1 MIFMTG
7 VAAEQ
12 ELYHACRIIFG
23 PDLMVS
29 REFLEYIQFSGV
41 KSAFRKKAM
50 ETHPDRLAG
59 HDELAKKRSARMFHS
74 VQQAYEKLLQYLEAR
89 EKGFRFHG
97 RGPSSSVTFSPVS
110 GRSPSPVKPQR
121 GKGPVAKN
129 KFSEPAGMWEGK
141 GRAGRSY
148 REGQSKR
155 PFYAQDLYRGSIPD
169 RQLLFGHYLYYAGQ
183 VSWQSVI
190 KALMWQ
196 KAQRPRLGEIAR
208 ARGLLRSDEIMLV
221 LKGCVRSSLPFG
233 QQALQQGLLT
243 QSQLLSLL
251 FEQKRQHKKIG
262 EFFVQQ
268 NILTAQQLQLLLARF
283 QRHNTRLNR
292 SRPAWTR

>member
-1 MIFMTG
+1 MTE

-12 ELYHACRIIFG
+12 ELYRACRIIFG
-23 PDLMVS
+23 PDLTVS

-50 ETHPDRLAG
+50 ETHPDRLTG
-59 HDELAKKRSARMFHS
+59 HDDLARKRSAHMFHA
-74 VQQAYEKLLQYLEAR
+74 VQQAYEKLMQYLEAR

-97 RGPSSSVTFSPVS
+97 RGPSSPATCCPAR
-110 GRSPSPVKPQR
+110 RSPYQTKPQR
-121 GKGPVAKN
+121 GKGPAAKYKFSGPGPIRQKKN
-129 KFSEPAGMWEGK
+129 KTGGSHPEGESQ
-141 GRAGRSY
+141 RSFD
-148 REGQSKR
+148 GQN
-155 PFYAQDLYRGSIPD
+155 LYRGPLPN

-208 ARGLLRSDEIMLV
+208 ERGWLSSDEIFLV
-221 LKGCVRSSLPFG
+221 LKSCAGSSLPFG

-243 QSQLLSLL
+243 KAQLLTLL
-251 FEQKRQHKKIG
+251 FEQRRQHKKVG
-262 EFFVQQ
+262 EFFVKH
-268 NILTAQQLQLLLARF
+268 NMLTSQQLQVLLDRF
-283 QRHNTRLNR
+283 QHHNARLAR
-292 SRPAWTR
+292 SRPAWPR

>member
-1 MIFMTG
+1 MTG

-23 PDLMVS
+23 PDLTVS

-97 RGPSSSVTFSPVS
+97 RGASSPGTFSPIR
-110 GRSPSPVKPQR
+110 RSPAPAKPQR
-121 GKGPVAKN
+121 GKGPVAKS
-129 KFSEPAGMWEGK
+129 KFSETSGMWERK
-141 GRAGRSY
+141 GRPGRFY
-148 REGQSKR
+148 QEGQSKK
-155 PFYAQDLYRGSIPD
+155 PFYTQDLYRGTIPD

-196 KAQRPRLGEIAR
+196 KTQRPRLGEIAR
-208 ARGLLRSDEIMLV
+208 SRGLLSSDEIFLV
-221 LKGCVRSSLPFG
+221 LKGCVSSTLPFG

-243 QSQLLSLL
+243 KSQLISLL
-251 FEQKRQHKKIG
+251 FEQRRQHKKIG

-268 NILTAQQLQLLLARF
+268 NILTSQQLQLLLVRF
-283 QRHNTRLNR
+283 QRHNTRLTR

>member
-12 ELYHACRIIFG
+12 ELYRACRIIFG
-23 PDLMVS
+23 SDLTVS

-50 ETHPDRLAG
+50 ETHPDRLTG
-59 HDELAKKRSARMFHS
+59 HDELAIKRSARMFHS
-74 VQQAYEKLLQYLEAR
+74 VQQAYEKLMQYLEAR
-89 EKGFRFHG
+89 EKGFRFHDS
-97 RGPSSSVTFSPVS
+97 GPSSPGTFCPVR
-110 GRSPSPVKPQR
+110 RSPFQTKPPR

-129 KFSEPAGMWEGK
+129 KFSAPAGMWQGK
-141 GRAGRSY
+141 SRAGEFHH
-148 REGQSKR
+148 EGESQR
-155 PFYAQDLYRGSIPD
+155 TFYARDLYQGSIPE

-196 KAQRPRLGEIAR
+196 KAQRPRLGKIAR
-208 ARGLLRSDEIMLV
+208 ERGWLSSEEIFLV
-221 LKGCVRSSLPFG
+221 LKGCISSCLPFG
-233 QQALQQGLLT
+233 QQALQEGLLT
-243 QSQLLSLL
+243 KTQLLTLL
-251 FEQKRQHKKIG
+251 FEQRRQHKKVG
-262 EFFVQQ
+262 QFFIKQ
-268 NILTAQQLQLLLARF
+268 NILTSQQLQVLLGRF
-283 QRHNTRLNR
+283 QRHNARLVR